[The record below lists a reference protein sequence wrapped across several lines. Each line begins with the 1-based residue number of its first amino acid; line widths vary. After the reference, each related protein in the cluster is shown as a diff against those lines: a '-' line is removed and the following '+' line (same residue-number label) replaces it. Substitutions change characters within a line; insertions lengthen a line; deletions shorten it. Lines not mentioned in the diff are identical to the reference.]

1 MIRRHSIIVRL
12 GPADKTKLKIADADS
27 VQTPIQFIEG
37 DKKLSFGLGQLIDAL
52 TRRGVIPSE
61 VAVDLAILS
70 ATVTAADTR
79 ISRATESQ
87 DSWTREIDLYVPVS
101 DPALFGTQADLI
113 ERILAF
119 LTGDRWRL
127 YFRPRLKA
135 HATLV
140 NKKELKVASF
150 DSVCLFSG
158 GLDSFIGAID
168 LLDAGRN
175 PLLVSHYWENSTSSQ
190 EICAQRIG
198 AVYGDLDPRHVRA
211 RVGFANNLVKGSES
225 ETTTRGRSFLFF
237 GMAVLAASGLND
249 PAIVIPENGLISL
262 NVPLDPLRLG
272 AWSTRTTHPFYL
284 ARWQELL
291 VGLGISGTIENPY
304 RFMTKGEMVAACTN
318 QKLLQY
324 AAETISCSS
333 ISKGRWKKLSKGH
346 CGHCTP
352 CLIRRA
358 SLVKGLG
365 ADATPYALSN
375 LNGIKLDAQRA
386 DSEHIRSFQL
396 MSQRLGKRAGIEHVL
411 VHKPGP
417 LTDYS
422 TAEIEQ
428 YGAVFKRGIEEVAA
442 VISKVTVKP

>member
-1 MIRRHSIIVRL
+1 MIRRHSIVVRL
-12 GPADKTKLKIADADS
+12 GAADKAKIGIADTDS

-37 DKKLSFGLGQLIDAL
+37 EKTLGYGLGQLIDSL
-52 TRRGVIPSE
+52 IRRGVSPSE
-61 VAVDLAILS
+61 TAVDLALVS

-87 DSWTREIDLYVPVS
+87 DSWTREIDLYIPVS
-101 DPALFGTQADLI
+101 DPELFESQASLL

-127 YFRPRLKA
+127 YFRPRLKTL
-135 HATLV
+135 ATLV
-140 NKKELKVASF
+140 AKKQLKVAPF

-158 GLDSFIGAID
+158 GLDSYIGAID
-168 LLDAGRN
+168 LLHAGRN

-190 EICAQRIG
+190 EICAKRIG
-198 AVYGDLDPRHVRA
+198 TVYGDMDPRHVRA
-211 RVGFANNLVKGSES
+211 RVGFANNLVKGCES

-237 GMAVLAASGLND
+237 GMAVLAASGLSD

-291 VGLGISGTIENPY
+291 DGLGIDGAIVNPY
-304 RFMTKGEMVAACTN
+304 RFMTKGEMVAGCAN
-318 QKLLQY
+318 QTLLKY

-333 ISKGRWKKLSKGH
+333 ISKGRWKKLAKGH

-358 SLVKGLG
+358 SLEKGLG
-365 ADATPYALSN
+365 KDLTPYALSN
-375 LNGIKLDAQRA
+375 LQGIKLDGHLAE
-386 DSEHIRSFQL
+386 SEHIRSFQL
-396 MSQRLGKRAGIEHVL
+396 MARRLAKRPGIEQIL

-422 TAEIEQ
+422 DSDTSQ
-428 YGAVFKRGIEEVAA
+428 YASVFRRGIEEVGD
-442 VISKVTVKP
+442 VVSKVTVKP

>member
-1 MIRRHSIIVRL
+1 MRRHSIIVRL
-12 GPADKTKLKIADADS
+12 GPADKAKISIVDGDS
-27 VQTPIQFIEG
+27 VQTPIQFIDG

-70 ATVTAADTR
+70 AAVTAADTR

-87 DSWTREIDLYVPVS
+87 DTWTREIDLYVPVS
-101 DPALFGTQADLI
+101 DVVLFQTQANLI

-119 LTGDRWRL
+119 LTGDRWRI
-127 YFRPRLKA
+127 YFRARLKA
-135 HATLV
+135 YAALV
-140 NKKELKVASF
+140 DKKQLKVASF
-150 DSVCLFSG
+150 DSICLFSG

-168 LLDAGRN
+168 LLDAGLN
-175 PLLVSHYWENSTSSQ
+175 PLFVSHYWENSTSSQ
-190 EICAQRIG
+190 EICAQRVGSI
-198 AVYGDLDPRHVRA
+198 YGDMDPRHVRA
-211 RVGFANNLVKGSES
+211 RVGFANGLVKGSES

-249 PAIVIPENGLISL
+249 PAIIIPENGLISL

-291 VGLGISGTIENPY
+291 VGLGIAGTLENPY
-304 RFMTKGEMVAACTN
+304 RFMTKGEMVKACAN
-318 QKLLQY
+318 QQLLQKY
-324 AAETISCSS
+324 ATETISCSS

-358 SLVKGLG
+358 SLVGGLG
-365 ADATPYALSN
+365 KDSTPYARSN
-375 LNGIKLDAQRA
+375 LNGVKLEAHLA
-386 DSEHIRSFQL
+386 ESEHIRSFQL
-396 MSQRLGKRAGIEHVL
+396 MAQRLRKRADIEHVL

-422 TAEIEQ
+422 QAEIDQ
-428 YGAVFKRGIEEVAA
+428 YGSVFKRGIEEVAA